1 MTPKLVL
8 EFLWGYISLE
18 KGLNGLALTDLLEL
32 QETIQV
38 ESYKVDT
45 CKKYKDHIYNMK
57 VALPIG
63 LDIV

>member
-8 EFLWGYISLE
+8 EFLWVYVSLE

-45 CKKYKDHIYNMK
+45 LQYESGSSYWIKILFRVTKL
-57 VALPIG
+57 A
-63 LDIV
+63 